1 MAINDFR
8 STAIAEAI
16 ENAKN
21 TVGNPYI
28 VCKVENPFKEV

>member
-8 STAIAEAI
+8 STGIAEAT

-21 TVGNPYI
+21 TVDKPYI